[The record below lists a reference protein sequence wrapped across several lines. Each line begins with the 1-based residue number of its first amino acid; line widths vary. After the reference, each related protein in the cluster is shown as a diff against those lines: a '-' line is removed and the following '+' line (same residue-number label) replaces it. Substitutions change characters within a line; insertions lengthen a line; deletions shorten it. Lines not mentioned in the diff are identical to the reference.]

1 MPVVVNAS
9 GVNGIEWR
17 SDLGLLNAGAGLS
30 EAPDAA
36 GLPDFAT
43 WDQYDTIHRRN
54 ASIVYIRLER
64 ELLYK

>member
-1 MPVVVNAS
+1 
-9 GVNGIEWR
+9 
-17 SDLGLLNAGAGLS
+17 LS
-30 EAPDAA
+30 ETPEAA
-36 GLPDFAT
+36 GLPDFAA